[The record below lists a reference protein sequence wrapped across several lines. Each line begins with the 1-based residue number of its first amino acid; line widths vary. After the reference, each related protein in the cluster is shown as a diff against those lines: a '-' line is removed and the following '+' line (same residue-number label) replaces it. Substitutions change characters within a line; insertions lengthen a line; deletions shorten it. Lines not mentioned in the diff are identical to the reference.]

1 MSGMTGVDDEF
12 VVEERFPGSAG
23 MLGLQACTIA
33 ASDLGGLDSS
43 SPGEPDGHAR
53 LGNKD
58 VLDGFEGSLVSSDE
72 LVVDSVA
79 DLLADNREEEFDS
92 PDEGEMMNGAAKT
105 ETWSE
110 ADADED
116 VDEVED
122 REVEIDEVEDIDVAS
137 GRAKLPLELSEDGTA
152 PVMFNE
158 GLGT

>member
-1 MSGMTGVDDEF
+1 MGVDDEF
-12 VVEERFPGSAG
+12 VAEERFPGSASI
-23 MLGLQACTIA
+23 LGLQACMIA
-33 ASDLGGLDSS
+33 VSDLGGLDPSS
-43 SPGEPDGHAR
+43 AGEPDGHAR

-92 PDEGEMMNGAAKT
+92 PAGGEMMNGAAKT
-105 ETWSE
+105 EAWSE

-116 VDEVED
+116 LDEVED
-122 REVEIDEVEDIDVAS
+122 REVEVDEGKDIEVAL
-137 GRAKLPLELSEDGTA
+137 GKAKVPLELWEDGTA

>member
-1 MSGMTGVDDEF
+1 MDDEF
-12 VVEERFPGSAG
+12 VVEERFRGSAG
-23 MLGLQACTIA
+23 ILGLQACMIA

-43 SPGEPDGHAR
+43 SAGEPDGHAR

-72 LVVDSVA
+72 LVVDFVA

-92 PDEGEMMNGAAKT
+92 PAEGKMMNGAAKT
-105 ETWSE
+105 EAWSE

-122 REVEIDEVEDIDVAS
+122 REAEVDEGKDIDVAL
-137 GRAKLPLELSEDGTA
+137 GKAKVRLELSEDGTA